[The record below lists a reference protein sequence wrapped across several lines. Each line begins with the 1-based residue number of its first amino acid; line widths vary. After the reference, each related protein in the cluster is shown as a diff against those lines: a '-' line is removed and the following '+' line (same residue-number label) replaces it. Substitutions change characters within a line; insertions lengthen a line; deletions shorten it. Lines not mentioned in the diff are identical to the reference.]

1 MRLSRVWMAMVLCIF
16 CIPVAFGASYRFD
29 ISVENLDSLT
39 PFFRF
44 SKPLLA
50 SPKGTKNRVE
60 LNKFI
65 VVAKGSQGWDY
76 KNPLWAFELSS
87 GSALEVEQIKYGV
100 VPSGFNETTKVQ
112 QLSTGLPYMAIAFA
126 PGGSGSR
133 EFILRNGRD
142 IRK

>member
-29 ISVENLDSLT
+29 IYVENLDSLS

-44 SKPLLA
+44 SKPLVA

-87 GSALEVEQIKYGV
+87 GSALEVKQIRYGV
-100 VPSGFNETTKVQ
+100 VPSGFNETTKAQ

-126 PGGSGSR
+126 PGGNGSR
-133 EFILRNGRD
+133 EFILRSSKD
-142 IRK
+142 SRK

>member
-29 ISVENLDSLT
+29 IYVENLDSLS

-44 SKPLLA
+44 SKPLVA

-87 GSALEVEQIKYGV
+87 GSALEVKQIKYGV
-100 VPSGFNETTKVQ
+100 VPSGFNETTKAQ
-112 QLSTGLPYMAIAFA
+112 QLSTGLNYMAIAFG
-126 PGGSGSR
+126 PGGNGSR
-133 EFILRNGRD
+133 EFILRSSKDGR
-142 IRK
+142 K

>member
-1 MRLSRVWMAMVLCIF
+1 MAMVLCIF

-29 ISVENLDSLT
+29 IYVENLDSLS

-44 SKPLLA
+44 SKPLVA

-87 GSALEVEQIKYGV
+87 GSALEVKQIRYGV
-100 VPSGFNETTKVQ
+100 VPSGFNETTKAQ

-126 PGGSGSR
+126 PGGNGSR
-133 EFILRNGRD
+133 EFILRSSKD
-142 IRK
+142 SRK